1 MTTRT
6 AAQRQADA
14 RASHLVRVAECPT
27 NRLLERIGEKWAA
40 LVLKELADGPRRY
53 GDLARTIASAS
64 PKMLTQT
71 LRRLERDGLLS
82 RTVTPAVP
90 VQVEYAL
97 TPLGQSLMP
106 VLRALSGWAERN
118 IGQVEAARQSYDD
131 TAAPVREP
139 PAPGRS

>member
-1 MTTRT
+1 MTTRS
-6 AAQRQADA
+6 AAQRQAEA
-14 RASHLVRVAECPT
+14 RDSHLVRVAECPT
-27 NRLLERIGEKWAA
+27 HRLLERVGEKWTA
-40 LVLKELADGPRRY
+40 LVLKELADRPRRY
-53 GDLARTIASAS
+53 GDLARTIAGAS

-90 VQVEYAL
+90 VRVEYAL

-118 IGQVEAARQSYDD
+118 IGHVEAARETYDV
-131 TAAPVREP
+131 AQ
-139 PAPGRS
+139 RSSS